1 MTKEMYKAIENIV
14 NKIDEKREKLKEEFK
29 KSYQYKKERK
39 YKIADQHYLNIL
51 LERRNTLVSV
61 LNYDYTGD
69 IKCLE
74 ELVDD

>member
-1 MTKEMYKAIENIV
+1 MTKEIYKDIENIV

>member
-61 LNYDYTGD
+61 LNYNYTGD

>member
-61 LNYDYTGD
+61 LNYDCTGD

-74 ELVDD
+74 ELIDD